1 MFLLS
6 VIFLLLT
13 VQVHATE
20 REDLLHVYNTWSRL
34 PSKDLCDKAYSYL
47 SRPATRDSALVCYN
61 ILQNRYNDHQIKS
74 GDEGY
79 VVNALTN
86 MGIMYMTFYYDYKKS
101 YEYLLLAER
110 VALEHHYL
118 DKLPSIYV
126 AQANVMQMGELQF
139 SDEEVIGVLRKAFRQ
154 ATEDRV
160 WDMVELSLSD
170 LLDECIEKGRIADVR
185 EDIESFRHLSNYRD
199 AGQRT
204 SVEWKCKAAEA
215 VGRGDYVV
223 AGDCYMAASTIAPDT
238 ILAARKQMND
248 LLRAGECYSKGRNF
262 QKAEFALRQALSLAQ
277 VNGNNDYLKSIY
289 EELGNMYRSL
299 GDTEKQ
305 QYNEYLSLKYK
316 DSLMTE
322 GRLANVA
329 SVKLTD
335 ELNSMNQ
342 TVRALNEKRRLQSIL
357 LIVAVLVVLVI
368 SFLSYRLYRS
378 YRLVQADH
386 YRLYLNN
393 VELLRREAEEQERIA
408 ELKRQV
414 EESVRRIGARKET
427 EVQSAE
433 SSVGEPKRRTA
444 DTLERKEM
452 EEVFQKVKDVMNYS
466 SEIFSYGFTL
476 NRLADLVGLRH
487 HLVSQAINEVYG
499 HNFNVLLNEY
509 RIKEACRRLNNR
521 DEYGNF
527 SIEGIAQSVGFK
539 SRTNFSALFK
549 QTTGL
554 TPSEYQKLS
563 RKPKA

>member
-1 MFLLS
+1 
-6 VIFLLLT
+6 
-13 VQVHATE
+13 
-20 REDLLHVYNTWSRL
+20 
-34 PSKDLCDKAYSYL
+34 
-47 SRPATRDSALVCYN
+47 
-61 ILQNRYNDHQIKS
+61 
-74 GDEGY
+74 
-79 VVNALTN
+79 
-86 MGIMYMTFYYDYKKS
+86 
-101 YEYLLLAER
+101 
-110 VALEHHYL
+110 
-118 DKLPSIYV
+118 
-126 AQANVMQMGELQF
+126 
-139 SDEEVIGVLRKAFRQ
+139 
-154 ATEDRV
+154 
-160 WDMVELSLSD
+160 
-170 LLDECIEKGRIADVR
+170 
-185 EDIESFRHLSNYRD
+185 
-199 AGQRT
+199 
-204 SVEWKCKAAEA
+204 
-215 VGRGDYVV
+215 
-223 AGDCYMAASTIAPDT
+223 
-238 ILAARKQMND
+238 
-248 LLRAGECYSKGRNF
+248 
-262 QKAEFALRQALSLAQ
+262 
-277 VNGNNDYLKSIY
+277 
-289 EELGNMYRSL
+289 
-299 GDTEKQ
+299 
-305 QYNEYLSLKYK
+305 
-316 DSLMTE
+316 
-322 GRLANVA
+322 
-329 SVKLTD
+329 
-335 ELNSMNQ
+335 MNQ

>member
-79 VVNALTN
+79 VVKALTN

-110 VALEHHYL
+110 VALEYHHL
-118 DKLPSIYV
+118 DKLPSIYI
-126 AQANVMQMGELQF
+126 AQANIMQMGELQF
-139 SDEEVIGVLRKAFRQ
+139 SVEDVIGVLRKAYRQ
-154 ATEDRV
+154 ATENQV
-160 WDMVELSLSD
+160 WDMMELSLSD
-170 LLDECIEKGRIADVR
+170 LLDECIVKGRIADVR
-185 EDIESFRHLSNYRD
+185 EDIETFRHLTDYRD

-204 SVEWKCKAAEA
+204 SIEWKCKAAEA
-215 VGRGDYVV
+215 VGRGDYAV
-223 AGDCYMAASTIAPDT
+223 AGDCYLTASTIAPDT
-238 ILAARKQMND
+238 ILAPLKQMND
-248 LLRAGECYSKGRNF
+248 LLMAGECYSKGRNF

-277 VNGNNDYLKSIY
+277 ANGNKDYLKSIY
-289 EELGNMYRSL
+289 EELSNMYRSM

-342 TVRALNEKRRLQSIL
+342 TVRMLNEKRRLQSIL

-393 VELLRREAEEQERIA
+393 VELLRRDAEEQERIA

-452 EEVFQKVKDVMNYS
+452 EEVIQKVKDVMNYS